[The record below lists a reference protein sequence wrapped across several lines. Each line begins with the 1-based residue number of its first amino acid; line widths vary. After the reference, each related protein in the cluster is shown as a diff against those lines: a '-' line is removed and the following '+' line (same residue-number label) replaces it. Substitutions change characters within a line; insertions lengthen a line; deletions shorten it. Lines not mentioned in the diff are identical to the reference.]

1 MAKTRKTRKLKL
13 SEKQKKTIAK
23 MKKTRQ
29 IDSNNLRQLI
39 LAKKTWTINEIN
51 RSKQQQR
58 DVQVAINKL
67 EGILAFIQ
75 DLTEPENKD
84 K

>member
-1 MAKTRKTRKLKL
+1 MAKTRKKKELPD
-13 SEKQKKTIAK
+13 KQKKTIAK

-39 LAKKTWTINEIN
+39 IAKKKWAIAELKRGQI
-51 RSKQQQR
+51 QQQQLR
-58 DVQVAINKL
+58 DTMLKL
-67 EGILAFIQ
+67 QGILAFIQ
-75 DLTEPENKD
+75 DLTEPENKE

>member
-1 MAKTRKTRKLKL
+1 MAKTRIKKELPI
-13 SEKQKKTIAK
+13 KQKKTIAK

-39 LAKKTWTINEIN
+39 LAKKTWTINEIK
-51 RSKQQQR
+51 RGKQQQR
-58 DVQVAINKL
+58 DIQVTINKL

-75 DLTEPENKD
+75 DLTEPENLEK
-84 K
+84 

>member
-1 MAKTRKTRKLKL
+1 MAKKRKKKELPI
-13 SEKQKKTIAK
+13 KQKKTIAK

-39 LAKKTWTINEIN
+39 LAKKTWTINEIK
-51 RSKQQQR
+51 RGKQQQR
-58 DVQVAINKL
+58 DIQVTINKL

-75 DLTEPENKD
+75 DLTEPENLEK
-84 K
+84 

>member
-1 MAKTRKTRKLKL
+1 MAKKRKKKELPI
-13 SEKQKKTIAK
+13 KQKKTIAK

-51 RSKQQQR
+51 RGKQQQR

>member
-1 MAKTRKTRKLKL
+1 MAKKRIKKELPI
-13 SEKQKKTIAK
+13 KQKKTIAK

-39 LAKKTWTINEIN
+39 LAKKTWTINEIK
-51 RSKQQQR
+51 RGKQQQR
-58 DVQVAINKL
+58 DIQVTINKL

-75 DLTEPENKD
+75 DLTEPENLEK
-84 K
+84 